1 MPFELSKSIKKEVF
15 ISNSNESYELSRL
28 LLAPFGVSNQQEN
41 NSHLLDLEAC
51 QAYYHQ
57 IDEIISRHIY
67 KSQNIPD
74 DVVASSFHDYIEV
87 NKDSEVS

>member
-1 MPFELSKSIKKEVF
+1 MPFELSKPIKKEVF
-15 ISNSNESYELSRL
+15 ISNSNESFELSRL
-28 LLAPFGVSNQQEN
+28 ISAPFGVSSQQEN
-41 NSHLLDLEAC
+41 NSSLLDLIAC
-51 QAYYHQ
+51 QAYYQ
-57 IDEIISRHIY
+57 QWDETISRHIY